1 MLEKSNIFTPWIL
14 FRLPMLH
21 SCWVCRLSVSAS
33 WWLLVMFLVFVSV
46 MRGLFLV
53 MRCLLGVMSGTGAA
67 GRLDRNV
74 FGGPSLGEKWIS

>member
-1 MLEKSNIFTPWIL
+1 MEKSNIFTPWIL

-53 MRCLLGVMSGTGAA
+53 MRCSLGDMSGTGVMVT
-67 GRLDRNV
+67 R
-74 FGGPSLGEKWIS
+74 FLGHLITRDSV